1 MLRLFIALPL
11 PAEVEHKLDTIIRDL
26 KPHGRDVKWV
36 PAANIHLTVKFL
48 GDTDDKLVPKIAAE
62 IDRIASGYAPFQTV
76 IDRLGAFPNLR
87 RPNVFWASGENRI
100 ENAIEPAVEMAREID
115 DAMHQFGYDREKRA
129 FKAHLTLGR
138 VRQGRRVDTLAGE
151 IERYRFEPIPLTLD
165 RLVLFKSTL
174 TPQGAVYER
183 LHTALLTRQD
193 RFEG

>member
-11 PAEVEHKLDTIIRDL
+11 PPDVEKRLDGIIRDL

-48 GDTDDKLVPKIAAE
+48 GDTDDKLVPKISSE
-62 IDRIASGYAPFQTV
+62 LDRIATAYNPFETV

-87 RPNVFWASGENRI
+87 RPSVFWAGSEFP
-100 ENAIEPAVEMAREID
+100 IEPAAEMAREVD
-115 DAMHQFGYDREKRA
+115 DAMHRLGYDKEKRG

-138 VRQGRRVDTLAGE
+138 VRQGRRADTLAGK
-151 IERYRFEPIPLTLD
+151 IEHYRFEPIPLRLD

-174 TPQGAVYER
+174 APQGAFYER
-183 LHTALLTRQD
+183 LHTALLKSPD